1 MWSLLR
7 VCPFSLF
14 LASVGALAQPAAD
27 PSNTI
32 LPYAQLPNTAPQLG
46 TASEEEIRTKSAQ
59 WHTECIGD
67 WDRQTHMTKK
77 EWANTCQRVVD
88 ARVKWLRNRGN
99 GADLYAPLTGN
110 RYLRSPTGI
119 NH

>member
-7 VCPFSLF
+7 VCPFALL

-27 PSNTI
+27 PSSTV
-32 LPYAQLPNTAPQLG
+32 LPNAQLPTTVPQLG
-46 TASEEEIRTKSAQ
+46 TTSEEEIRTKSAQ

-88 ARVKWLRNRGN
+88 DRVKWLRGRGN
-99 GADLYAPLTGN
+99 QGDPYAPLTGN
-110 RYLRSPTGI
+110 RGQ
-119 NH
+119 